1 MEGSR
6 MRPKIYAAASLCFWI
21 FVSNAPNTA
30 AQVPAQDTAVIDPP
44 NNQPLSSVPSLE
56 AAPPSSLRPR
66 SDINIALPSDSGQY
80 WEEYDLKTYT
90 QHLPNNS
97 RPEQALVDWIL
108 RETGTDVWFTEPF
121 GILQAKRSSLR
132 VYHTPAMHQVVKNI
146 YERFVNGTIEP
157 QVFGMRLVTINN
169 PNWRTRAV
177 AWMKSVQV
185 QSPGVQAWLL
195 SKENNAMLLAML
207 RGRADYRE
215 IQTADIVLY
224 NGQSQTL
231 EQLRSRNYVKEY
243 QKNEQGW
250 PAYLPSTTELQEGY
264 RIQFSPLLDTEN
276 KTVDAVLKCNIDQ
289 VEKLN
294 NVNIEL
300 PLPTGQVQVAQIN
313 VPQISSWRLHE
324 RFRWSTDQVLILSC
338 GVVAAPAGEANNTL
352 LGQGSSSLGI
362 SRLLSG
368 PTGDRADALLFI
380 EYKGNS
386 ASMLPTPQS
395 TQPATATNNT
405 ISRGRY

>member
-1 MEGSR
+1 M
-6 MRPKIYAAASLCFWI
+6 IASS
-21 FVSNAPNTA
+21 VA
-30 AQVPAQDTAVIDPP
+30 AQPPADDSGVSPP
-44 NNQPLSSVPSLE
+44 VAGQPLSSVPSLE
-56 AAPPSSLRPR
+56 AAPPSSMRPR
-66 SDINIALPSDSGQY
+66 TDINIALPSENGQY

-90 QHLPNNS
+90 QHLPNS
-97 RPEQALVDWIL
+97 ARPEQALVDWIL

-121 GILQAKRSSLR
+121 GIIQAKRDTLR

-157 QVFGMRLVTINN
+157 QVFGVRVVTINN

-250 PAYLPSTTELQEGY
+250 PTYLPSTTELQEGY

-276 KTVDAVLKCNIDQ
+276 KTVDVVLKCNIDQ

-352 LGQGSSSLGI
+352 LGQGSSNLGLG
-362 SRLLSG
+362 RLLSG

-386 ASMLPTPQS
+386 ASMLPTQPQQS
-395 TQPATATNNT
+395 AQPATASNNSV
-405 ISRGRY
+405 SRGRY